1 MNTLKP
7 SRAVAI
13 PGRVILT
20 LYALVLALP
29 LLWMVISS
37 LKANKDV
44 YGKPFSLPSPWH
56 FQNYADAWTMG
67 VSNYFVN
74 SLLVTA
80 FTTVIVLLCAAFASF
95 AMVRLSNWAA
105 RLMLLAVMASL
116 VVSPQIAIVPLYDL
130 LGKANLLDTYWAM
143 IFPYVGFRLPMAVLL
158 IRAVFM
164 EVPRELDE
172 ASRLDGCGSMG
183 IFRHVYWPLS
193 SGVLVTAGILTV
205 YYTWNEFLF
214 ALIFMS
220 TDSFRTIPAGLMAF
234 RDALQTDYGVLLAGL
249 VIAALPIVIVFLFC
263 QRFFIEGITSGS
275 VKS

>member
-1 MNTLKP
+1 MNTVTP
-7 SRAVAI
+7 SRAIAI
-13 PGRVILT
+13 PGRIILT

-29 LLWMVISS
+29 LLWMVMSS
-37 LKANKDV
+37 FKSNKDV
-44 YGKPFSLPSPWH
+44 YGRPFSLPSPWKVD
-56 FQNYADAWTMG
+56 NYTDAWTMG
-67 VSNYFVN
+67 VSHYFVN

-80 FTTVIVLLCAAFASF
+80 ITTVVVLLCAAFASF
-95 AMVRLSNWAA
+95 AMVRLNNLAA
-105 RLMLLAVMASL
+105 RIMLLAVMASL

-143 IFPYVGFRLPMAVLL
+143 IFPYVGFRLPMAILL
-158 IRAVFM
+158 IRAVFL

-172 ASRLDGCGSMG
+172 ASRLDGCGSMRT
-183 IFRHVYWPLS
+183 FRNVYWPLS

-220 TDSFRTIPAGLMAF
+220 TDSLRTIPAGLMAF

-249 VIAALPIVIVFLFC
+249 VIAALPIVVVFLFC
-263 QRFFIEGITSGS
+263 QRFFIEGITAGG
-275 VKS
+275 VKG